1 MHYTFIEPV
10 PTFDGCED
18 DPVGVI
24 EIAER
29 LGVQDRSV
37 HMMRRRGVI
46 PAPHYDQING
56 SRAWEWRTVLWWAG
70 ETGRLRN
77 RKLVAEYRKTFGLEP
92 PIVVNGRHPDGVV
105 TRPAPKRKRK
115 PRAKAA
121 AE

>member
-1 MHYTFIEPV
+1 MHYSFLEPV
-10 PTFDGCED
+10 PTPDGCED

-37 HMMRRRGVI
+37 HMMRRRGVL

-70 ETGRLRN
+70 ETGRLRS
-77 RKLVAEYRKTFGLEP
+77 RKLKAEYRSTFDLEP
-92 PIVVNGRHPDGVV
+92 PIVVKGHPDPDKVI
-105 TRPAPKRKRK
+105 TRPPRRKK
-115 PRAKAA
+115 KAA
-121 AE
+121 TK